1 MAADAGSNGSE
12 KFRLRWT
19 LARKVGALAGIL
31 LVILLVNAIYNYR
44 ALSNIGNEIAEI
56 SDADLPVTRLITRL
70 GTSSLEQHLALERLL
85 RLGVGTTAD
94 VRAQRERAAAD
105 FENLCREFDAD
116 LTNASRAIE
125 RAAGVTAEYQKVGDD
140 IRVLALEH
148 QQFVAVANKAIEL
161 ATSAKAAE
169 LDHLAAQVENEAAGV
184 DKQAVKMITNIE
196 TFTSESTQSANVYET
211 AAKRMSTGL
220 SVAGMAMAV
229 LVSIVFVG
237 GLRKSVTDVTGLAV
251 HIADGNLRQDPLVVR
266 SSDELGQLGLIF
278 NGMLTGLRDNVS
290 QTRAAAESLNSAVA
304 EIVASVKEQAAGT
317 SEQAAA
323 VQETTATMEEIG
335 QSGNQISER
344 SRQVAA
350 AAEAT
355 STATNQGLDAA
366 QSGTK
371 VMEAIQEQTE
381 SVAENIIML
390 SEKTQAVG
398 EIIATMT
405 DIAEQ
410 SNLLALNAAIEAAA
424 AGEQGRTFSVVANE
438 IKNLADQ
445 AKDATG
451 KVRTILGDIQK
462 GINTSVMLTE
472 EVVKRVNS
480 GKKQS
485 DVVEQTIRHMAESLN
500 ASVQAF
506 QQITAATGQQQIGFQ
521 QVTQALKNIRQAADQ
536 TAVSTSQLEK
546 AATNLTGLG
555 QQLTKNVERF
565 RT

>member
-1 MAADAGSNGSE
+1 MAGDRSGNVNDR
-12 KFRLRWT
+12 FQLRWT
-19 LARKVGALAGIL
+19 LAWKIGGLAAL
-31 LVILLVNAIYNYR
+31 LVVVLLVNAIYNYR
-44 ALSNIGNEIAEI
+44 ALGRIGTEIAEV
-56 SDADLPVTRLITRL
+56 SEADLPVTKLITRL
-70 GTSSLEQHLALERLL
+70 GTNSLQQHIALERIL
-85 RLGVGTTAD
+85 RFGTSASD
-94 VRAQRERAAAD
+94 AVRAQRERAVTEFESLCRQFDAD
-105 FENLCREFDAD
+105 FESTA
-116 LTNASRAIE
+116 RAVD
-125 RAAGVTAEYQKVGDD
+125 RAAQLTSEYQRLGDAV
-140 IRVLALEH
+140 RLLGKEH
-148 QQFVAVANKAIEL
+148 QDFVSLANRIIEAAAVAKGG
-161 ATSAKAAE
+161 E
-169 LDHLAAQVENEAAGV
+169 LDHLAAQIDKTAANV
-184 DKQAVKMITNIE
+184 DSHAAKTIAEIE
-196 TFTSESTQSANVYET
+196 SFTAESTGSANAYES
-211 AAKRMSTGL
+211 AAKRLSTTL
-220 SVAGMAMAV
+220 SVAGTAMAV

-237 GLRKSVTDVTGLAV
+237 GLRKSVTDVTGLAA
-251 HIADGNLRQDPLVVR
+251 HIAEGDLRQDKVAIR

-278 NGMLTGLRDNVS
+278 NDMLGGLRENVS
-290 QTRAAAESLNSAVA
+290 QTRSAAESLNAAVT

-317 SEQAAA
+317 TEQAAA
-323 VQETTATMEEIG
+323 VQETTATMEEIS
-335 QSGNQISER
+335 QSGNQIAER

-355 STATNQGLDAA
+355 STATTQGLDAA

-371 VMEAIQEQTE
+371 VMDGIQQQTE

-390 SEKTQAVG
+390 SEKTQAIG

-424 AGEQGRTFSVVANE
+424 AGEHGRTFSVVANE

-445 AKDATG
+445 AKEATG
-451 KVRTILGDIQK
+451 KVRSILGDIQK

-472 EVVKRVNS
+472 EVVKRVNT

-485 DVVEQTIRHMAESLN
+485 DVVEHTIRHMAESLN
-500 ASVQAF
+500 ASIQAF

-536 TAVSTSQLEK
+536 TAVSTSQMEK

-555 QQLTKNVERF
+555 QQLSKNVERF

>member
-1 MAADAGSNGSE
+1 MAVDTGRNTSDRFE
-12 KFRLRWT
+12 LKWT
-19 LARKVGALAGIL
+19 LAKKVGGLAMLLVLVL
-31 LVILLVNAIYNYR
+31 LVIAVYNYH
-44 ALSNIGNEIAEI
+44 ALERIGREIAEV
-56 SDADLPVTRLITRL
+56 SEADLPVIKLITRL
-70 GTSSLEQHLALERLL
+70 GTNSMQQHIVLERLL
-85 RLGVGTTAD
+85 RLGTGTTD
-94 VRAQRERAAAD
+94 QIRTQRDRTANE
-105 FENLCREFDAD
+105 FETLCRQFDAD
-116 LTNASRAIE
+116 LETTNRAVEHAARITREYERLGEGVRALAQEHQKFVTVASR
-125 RAAGVTAEYQKVGDD
+125 G
-140 IRVLALEH
+140 
-148 QQFVAVANKAIEL
+148 IEL
-161 ATSAKAAE
+161 ATSGKAAE
-169 LDHLAAQVENEAAGV
+169 LDHLADQLESGAGNV
-184 DKQAVKMITNIE
+184 DRQAVKMIAEIE
-196 TFTSESTQSANVYET
+196 GFTAESTKSANEYEV
-211 AAKRMSTGL
+211 AAKRLSTGL
-220 SVAGMAMAV
+220 SVAGTAMAV
-229 LVSIVFVG
+229 IVSLAFVG

-251 HIADGNLRQDPLVVR
+251 HIADGNLRQDKLTVR
-266 SSDELGQLGLIF
+266 TTDEMGQLGLIF
-278 NGMLTGLRDNVS
+278 NDMLGGLRENVT
-290 QTRAAAESLNSAVA
+290 QTRAAAESLNAAVA
-304 EIVASVKEQAAGT
+304 EIVASVKEQAASS

-323 VQETTATMEEIG
+323 VQETTATMEEIN

-366 QSGTK
+366 QNGTK
-371 VMEAIQEQTE
+371 VMDAIQEQTE
-381 SVAENIIML
+381 TVAENIIML

-424 AGEQGRTFSVVANE
+424 AGEQGRTFTVVANE

-445 AKDATG
+445 AKEATG
-451 KVRTILGDIQK
+451 KVRSILGDIQK

-472 EVVKRVNS
+472 EVVKRVDS

-500 ASVQAF
+500 SSIQAF

-536 TAVSTSQLEK
+536 TAVSTNQLEK

-555 QQLTKNVERF
+555 QQLSKNVERF